1 MTINGGAPVQPCP
14 SWCAG
19 GDDLPDVPEDGFW
32 HYGAPVTFT
41 VTHGREAIIAPEPL
55 EIAIKAWV
63 PDQAARPEPALIG
76 LSLSREEGPSLT
88 PAEAR
93 HLAGI
98 LLRLSDQAGHAQQPR
113 AADGLPRLA

>member
-1 MTINGGAPVQPCP
+1 MTRNGGASVQPCP
-14 SWCAG
+14 LWCAG
-19 GDDLPDVPEDGFW
+19 DDELPGFPEDGFW
-32 HYGAPVTFT
+32 HYGAPVTIT
-41 VTHGREAIIAPEPL
+41 VTHGRSETIDPEPL

-93 HLAGI
+93 QLARI
-98 LLRLSDQAGHAQQPR
+98 LLRPSDQTGQA
-113 AADGLPRLA
+113 